1 MAALPAHTPLADL
14 ASSDFVVTY
23 EGHGVAG
30 GQDRRYRIGLSADG
44 TPLTLAVH
52 APSTAPRRMPAVVV
66 SGSATL
72 QDVVEG
78 SALLHLL
85 ELSPDAAVVM
95 DHASGTVT
103 GVLERATVDAYL
115 RQDRFPGGPVRA
127 GGGALTGD
135 DGCLCGTHRTPH
147 AHVVCAFGGC
157 GRVNALHFYD
167 PEDPPECPGP
177 GGAGPGE
184 ARSGGAVPAHPLTLS
199 LRG

>member
-1 MAALPAHTPLADL
+1 MTPLPARTLLAEL
-14 ASSDFVVTY
+14 ASPDFATV
-23 EGHGVAG
+23 HGPG
-30 GQDRRYRIGLSADG
+30 DQDIQDCRYLIGLSADG
-44 TPLTLAVH
+44 TPTTLAVRTPG
-52 APSTAPRRMPAVVV
+52 AAPRHMPAVVL

-72 QDVVEG
+72 QDVIEG

-95 DHASGTVT
+95 DHASGAVT

-127 GGGALTGD
+127 GGGAVTGD

-147 AHVVCAFGGC
+147 AHVVCAFDGC

-167 PEDPPECPGP
+167 PDDPPQCPGP
-177 GGAGPGE
+177 GGAG
-184 ARSGGAVPAHPLTLS
+184 SAHPLILS
-199 LRG
+199 VRGIRG